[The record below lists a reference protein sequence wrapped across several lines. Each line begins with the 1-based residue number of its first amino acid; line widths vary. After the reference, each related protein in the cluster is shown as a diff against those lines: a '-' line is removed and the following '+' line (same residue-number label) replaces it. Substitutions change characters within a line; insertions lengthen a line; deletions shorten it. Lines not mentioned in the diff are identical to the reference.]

1 MLIVNNILLIY
12 MKGDLLTYILIA
24 LIIIISVKIYTDSD
38 SFQLK
43 CIISDVDGNRYC
55 VRERAKLELVA
66 DQLAHTTNNMKAVV
80 QKCKEKYG
88 DKDNV
93 KRLVDGFNPKK
104 IYEILPTSEY
114 TAYSENKGEKIA
126 FCVETEKENGKGY
139 LVDINTM
146 TYVALHELAHVMTV
160 SIGHTEEF
168 WSNYKF
174 LLEVAAS
181 MNIYQ
186 PIDYKKKPVRYCGIN
201 ITDNP
206 YFDK

>member
-1 MLIVNNILLIY
+1 
-12 MKGDLLTYILIA
+12 MKGDILTYILIG
-24 LIIIISVKIYTDSD
+24 LIIIICVKLYIESD
-38 SFQLK
+38 DFQLK
-43 CIISDVDGNRYC
+43 CIISDVDGNKYC

-66 DQLAHTTNNMKAVV
+66 DQLAHVTNNMKTVV
-80 QKCKEKYG
+80 ENCKEKYG
-88 DKDNV
+88 DRENV

-139 LVDINTM
+139 LVDLNTL

-168 WSNYKF
+168 WNNYKF

-181 MNIYQ
+181 INIYE
-186 PIDYKKKPVRYCGIN
+186 PIDYKKNPVRYCGIN

-206 YFDK
+206 YYDK

>member
-1 MLIVNNILLIY
+1 

-93 KRLVDGFNPKK
+93 KRLVDGFIHKK
-104 IYEILPTSEY
+104 IYEILTTSEY
-114 TAYSENKGEKIA
+114 SAYSEYKGEKIA

>member
-1 MLIVNNILLIY
+1 
-12 MKGDLLTYILIA
+12 
-24 LIIIISVKIYTDSD
+24 
-38 SFQLK
+38 
-43 CIISDVDGNRYC
+43 
-55 VRERAKLELVA
+55 
-66 DQLAHTTNNMKAVV
+66 MKAVV
-80 QKCKEKYG
+80 QECKEKYG
-88 DKDNV
+88 DRENV

-139 LVDINTM
+139 LVDVNTL

-174 LLEVAAS
+174 LLEIAS
-181 MNIYQ
+181 SINIYE
-186 PIDYKKKPVRYCGIN
+186 PIDYKKKPVRYCGMN

>member
-1 MLIVNNILLIY
+1 
-12 MKGDLLTYILIA
+12 MKGDLLTYILIS
-24 LIIIISVKIYTDSD
+24 LIIIISIKIYTDSD

-168 WSNYKF
+168 WNNYKF